1 MTRLVWFI
9 PLGLF
14 VVGAGVFLRARSRAS
29 RTQSFTHEPVSG
41 QWLAQ
46 ARGREDPP

>member
-1 MTRLVWFI
+1 MRLVWFI

-14 VVGAGVFLRARSRAS
+14 VLGAGAFLTARRRAA
-29 RTQSFTHEPVSG
+29 RTRSFTHEPVSG

-46 ARGREDPP
+46 ARSREDPPW